1 MRILLLAN
9 NWVGWKIAAW
19 LRERGDEIVGL
30 VLHPLSRRKYGDE
43 IVETVGILSDYVFD
57 GSRLRQPETVAA
69 IEHLKADI
77 GLSVFF
83 GHILRS
89 DFLHIFPGGVVNIHP
104 SYLPYNKGAFSN
116 VWSLVEGTPAGVTL
130 HYIDDGVDTGNII
143 AQKLVPVIATD
154 TGATLHRRLELACV
168 ELFKE
173 TWPLIACGQQ
183 VQSSV
188 QVPGAGTYHKVRDVE
203 KLDEIQLERSYT
215 ARELLNILRAR
226 TFPPYP
232 GAYFRDEG
240 RKVYLQLQLFYE
252 DQSSQ

>member
-19 LRERGDEIVGL
+19 LKERGDEIVGL
-30 VLHPLSRRKYGDE
+30 VLHPPSKRKYGDE
-43 IVETVGILSDYVFD
+43 IVETVGILPDYVFD
-57 GSRLRQPETVAA
+57 GSRLRQPETVDA
-69 IEHLKADI
+69 IKHLKADI

-83 GHILRS
+83 GYILHS
-89 DFLHIFPGGVVNIHP
+89 DFLRIFPAGVVNLHP
-104 SYLPYNKGAFSN
+104 SYLPYNKGAFPN
-116 VWSLVEGTPAGVTL
+116 VWSIVEGTPAGVTL
-130 HYIDDGVDTGNII
+130 HYIDDGVDTGKII
-143 AQKLVPVIATD
+143 AQNLVPVKATD
-154 TGATLHRRLELACV
+154 TGETLHRRLELACV

-173 TWPLIACGQQ
+173 TWPLIVRGQ

-188 QVPGAGTYHKVRDVE
+188 QLSGAGTLHKVRDVE
-203 KLDEIQLERSYT
+203 KLDEIQLDRSYT

-240 RKVYLQLQLFYE
+240 RKIYLRLQLVYE
-252 DQSSQ
+252 DELSK